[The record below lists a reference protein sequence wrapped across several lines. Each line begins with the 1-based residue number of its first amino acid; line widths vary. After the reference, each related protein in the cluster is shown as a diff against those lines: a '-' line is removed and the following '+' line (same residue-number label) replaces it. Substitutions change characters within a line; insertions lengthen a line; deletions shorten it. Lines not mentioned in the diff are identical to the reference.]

1 MRDTVAGGDGTR
13 ASAKPGS
20 RPRLILIGTAQVA
33 VTGGLLALI
42 VARWGA
48 APFVHAVAGVPV
60 WAWVFG
66 LLLGSLGVVA
76 QALRWRLVAREQGI
90 RVSVGSAVARCWQ
103 AAFLNSVLPGG
114 LAGDAL
120 RAADDSTDAT
130 VNTGKRALGRGFAA
144 VAAERLAGTAV
155 VFLAAAIALV
165 GRAPIIAAVCVAI
178 AGVAIAVAWRWIRVL
193 PASRIVA
200 VVVLSTLGWACFAG
214 LFVLLVVAGAPTVPL
229 SHAPG
234 LAAVAVAGMSVPVGV
249 GGWGTR
255 ETAAGWVFT
264 LLGLDAGL
272 GVAVS
277 VAYGLV
283 ALASTL
289 PGGLVLVARAAP
301 RLRAARAAST
311 RRRGRT
317 VESAQNGE

>member
-13 ASAKPGS
+13 TSAKRGS
-20 RPRLILIGTAQVA
+20 RPRLILIGIAQAA

-76 QALRWRLVAREQGI
+76 QALRWRLVARGQGI
-90 RVSVGSAVARCWQ
+90 RVPVGSAVARCWQ

-120 RAADDSTDAT
+120 RAADDSSDAT

-155 VFLAAAIALV
+155 VFTAAAIALCTRV
-165 GRAPIIAAVCVAI
+165 PLAATGCALVAL
-178 AGVAIAVAWRWIRVL
+178 VAVAVAWRWIRLL
-193 PASRIVA
+193 PARHLIAVA
-200 VVVLSTLGWACFAG
+200 ALSVLGWASFLG
-214 LFVLLVVAGAPTVPL
+214 VFIVVTMSLTSEVLPVQTPALGSIAL
-229 SHAPG
+229 
-234 LAAVAVAGMSVPVGV
+234 AGMSVPIGV

-255 ETAAGWVFT
+255 ETAAGWGFA
-264 LLGLDAGL
+264 LFGFDASLGI
-272 GVAVS
+272 AVS
-277 VAYGLV
+277 VGYGV
-283 ALASTL
+283 IALASTL
-289 PGGLVLVARAAP
+289 PGALVLGLRAAP
-301 RLRAARAAST
+301 RVRVARKALA
-311 RRRGRT
+311 RRRTARFAAD
-317 VESAQNGE
+317 E